1 MMNSCSVLILVMHG
15 LQLIFSENWVRWSQK
30 VYPEPKILWVA
41 SAWSESKLLR
51 SMIWWIRVATN
62 LFWASFYVRN
72 FHLSKLQNEKFI
84 GDEIFLPKPYAWSRQ
99 RDNPLTCCLYH
110 FELPNLVTLLSFLS
124 CSHDRESRT
133 HHFHLLNLL
142 HRKIACPYHPLY
154 HTLFMLHTLLES
166 LPNFSPRKAWA
177 MN

>member
-1 MMNSCSVLILVMHG
+1 MLLV
-15 LQLIFSENWVRWSQK
+15 S
-30 VYPEPKILWVA
+30 
-41 SAWSESKLLR
+41 
-51 SMIWWIRVATN
+51 
-62 LFWASFYVRN
+62 FW
-72 FHLSKLQNEKFI
+72 
-84 GDEIFLPKPYAWSRQ
+84 D
-99 RDNPLTCCLYH
+99 
-110 FELPNLVTLLSFLS
+110 LPNLVTLLSFLS

-177 MN
+177 MNSKKKMMAHESPWINGHMKVHGSRTWLAMPKIIRRERLYMEHLTLSFSSTTYPHTCTSRSWLYYLFTLFGSIFGFAKYLKQVCLAFLPSISSTLAFLE